1 MKKILVLLFLITV
14 LEISGASI
22 ETELAQARIR
32 LGELLIGQ
40 GLANTEKEADQIA
53 LQDLTIP

>member
-14 LEISGASI
+14 LVISGANI
-22 ETELAQARIR
+22 ETELAQARMR